1 MDNSKMLILGGGALG
16 VAALGYLGLQFMDD
30 DKEEL
35 PELVFSKKEQLNK
48 KIKITQ
54 EDSVEKE
61 VKEEIENVKIVEP
74 PKDSE
79 LYNSIEKSE
88 ETCEE
93 KVTGW
98 GQFWK
103 STYDENKNKKE
114 VEASDFN

>member
-1 MDNSKMLILGGGALG
+1 MLILGGGALG
-16 VAALGYLGLQFMDD
+16 VAALSYFGLQFMDD

-48 KIKITQ
+48 KIKITS
-54 EDSVEKE
+54 EDSVEEE
-61 VKEEIENVKIVEP
+61 VKEEIENVKKEET

-88 ETCEE
+88 ETSEE
-93 KVTGW
+93 KLTGW

-103 STYDENKNKKE
+103 STYNENKEE
-114 VEASDFN
+114 VQASDFN

>member
-1 MDNSKMLILGGGALG
+1 MLILGGGALG
-16 VAALGYLGLQFMDD
+16 VAALSYLGLQYMDD

-61 VKEEIENVKIVEP
+61 VKEEIENVKNEES

-88 ETCEE
+88 ETGKE

-103 STYDENKNKKE
+103 TTYDENKKE